1 MLRRVSWTRP
11 DWIRLNPTFPAIRS
25 AVSATSSVAA
35 SAFASS
41 DSQAIAV
48 SGNKV
53 TFPAGIAGNDVYV
66 AFAVPEAGGDI
77 NSIQPGGGLEQI
89 TVFSKQAAGVVL
101 DGVDHDVWVSDD
113 SLLTSA
119 IEMTTWTIGVDM
131 VGYGQESFK
140 TYARIIG
147 DDDDGIL
154 QFILDAAIQEHERVR
169 GASIGSATFI
179 YTYDEDEQAP
189 TAPPYYP
196 PLKTGTTPVVNA
208 DERTYTYETQGVE
221 DPLIREEV
229 FNTALAMYEQR
240 GAYKSRVGVGYGI

>member
-11 DWIRLNPTFPAIRS
+11 DWIVLNPTFPAIRS
-25 AVSATSSVAA
+25 AVSATSPVAA
-35 SAFASS
+35 SAFATT

-48 SGNKV
+48 SGNQV
-53 TFPAGIAGNDVYV
+53 SFPAGITGNDVYV

-77 NSIQPGGGLEQI
+77 NSIQPGGGLEQLA
-89 TVFSKQAAGVVL
+89 VFSKQAAGVVL
-101 DGVDHDVWVSDD
+101 DGTDYDVWVSDD
-113 SLLTSA
+113 SLLTAA
-119 IEMTTWTIGVDM
+119 IEMTTWIIGVDM

-154 QFILDAAIQEHERVR
+154 QFILDAAVQEHERVR
-169 GASIGSATFI
+169 GISIGSATYI
-179 YTYDEDEQAP
+179 YTYDQEETPP

-196 PLKTGTTPVVNA
+196 PLKAGTTPTTDV

-229 FNTALAMYEQR
+229 FNTALMMYEQR